1 MPSRLIETGKV
12 QILGQTLNN
21 VVYAVA
27 NDSSTGLAKDSPT
40 VLKRGTVWCE
50 GRETLGPNKERAVSD
65 KTPRKEA
72 SIYQTLGHH
81 DHILRYHG
89 IEISVL
95 DGHSPEPKNL
105 GVAPGAGSLR

>member
-1 MPSRLIETGKV
+1 MPPRLIETDKI

-21 VVYAVA
+21 VAYAVA
-27 NDSSTGLAKDSPT
+27 NDNSTGLAKDNPT
-40 VLKRGTVWCE
+40 VLKGGTVWYE
-50 GRETLGPNKERAVSD
+50 GREALGPNKEIAVSD
-65 KTPRKEA
+65 KTHRKEA

-95 DGHSPEPKNL
+95 DGHGPEPEKL
-105 GVAPGAGSLR
+105 GVAPRAGSSR